1 MLCNLLNFP
10 PSSTKL
16 PAVWKTGKIR
26 EFFDNQEISGKVRNS
41 YKKWGNEIC
50 LAFSKSECNLKGK
63 KLKFYSD
70 VREGQG
76 IRNFSSQKKARIV
89 GEFQDI

>member
-1 MLCNLLNFP
+1 MNFP

-16 PAVWKTGKIR
+16 PAVWKTGKLG
-26 EFFDNQEISGKVRNS
+26 EFFDDQEIPGKVRNS
-41 YKKWGNEIC
+41 YKKWRNEIS

-63 KLKFYSD
+63 KSKWKFHSN

-89 GEFQDI
+89 REFQEI